1 MLVYRPRG
9 RRAEAP
15 RRVRHLTA
23 GQLAQPLLTL
33 VHRSRRRR
41 WLALPSMAS
50 HRAFVR
56 LGSLW
61 LVALVAACGGGGG
74 DAPAPAPAATPA
86 PAPSPVPAGTDATCA
101 LPDFQASLIA
111 RVNQLRAAGASCG
124 SNGNF
129 APAAALTW
137 NTQLTQAATAHS
149 LDMVTNNFFDHGG
162 SNGSTLGSRVAATG
176 YVASALG
183 ENIAAGYGTVTNVM
197 TGWMNSPGH
206 CANIM
211 NPAFTQIGVAC
222 IKGTSTNRYGD
233 YWTMDLGRPQ

>member
-1 MLVYRPRG
+1 MVVYRPHG
-9 RRAEAP
+9 LRAEAP

-23 GQLAQPLLTL
+23 GQLVLPLLTL

-50 HRAFVR
+50 HRAFAR

-101 LPDFQASLIA
+101 LPDFEASLIA
-111 RVNQLRAAGASCG
+111 RINQLRAAGASCG

-149 LDMVTNNFFDHGG
+149 LDMVTDRK
-162 SNGSTLGSRVAATG
+162 SV
-176 YVASALG
+176 V
-183 ENIAAGYGTVTNVM
+183 
-197 TGWMNSPGH
+197 
-206 CANIM
+206 
-211 NPAFTQIGVAC
+211 
-222 IKGTSTNRYGD
+222 
-233 YWTMDLGRPQ
+233 

>member
-1 MLVYRPRG
+1 MSF
-9 RRAEAP
+9 RA
-15 RRVRHLTA
+15 LL
-23 GQLAQPLLTL
+23 LAISPGA
-33 VHRSRRRR
+33 
-41 WLALPSMAS
+41 LALLITACAPAGGDTNPDPDSGVCNGTATTWCDPDDLS
-50 HRAFVR
+50 QVFAIN
-56 LGSLW
+56 
-61 LVALVAACGGGGG
+61 ACGEVTGVRSECDPGRICTQR
-74 DAPAPAPAATPA
+74 TPT
-86 PAPSPVPAGTDATCA
+86 SLATCA

-149 LDMVTNNFFDHGG
+149 LDMVRNNFFDHTG
-162 SNGSTLGSRVAATG
+162 SNGSTLSSRVNATG
-176 YVASALG
+176 YAWSGLG
-183 ENIAAGYGTVTNVM
+183 ENIAAGYGTVSNVM
-197 TGWMNSPGH
+197 TGWMASPGH